1 MAEEVI
7 EKPMS
12 PVLRVIR
19 VVWAVLLVSIL
30 LFSIVMAV
38 WGDMRQALML
48 KFLDARYVKSF
59 TLQVPE
65 GTQVWL
71 GGVYLGKSERHPLGE
86 DEPDD
91 YPDEVE
97 GMKVVLPRV
106 YFYEQQLMENSVEC
120 APGDSSAELIKRL
133 APKEELLWVQTEA
146 LGEDPTFVPALLK
159 DEDGKFDFVNLG
171 RVDWPE
177 HDGSTKRFAFLLR
190 MVLDDK
196 RHVFGL
202 EHTELWTDQ
211 LYAEEGHFWAKR
223 EQWDD
228 YPPRL
233 SGQTK
238 TVWRFFVNIE
248 EDDAAWLQPR
258 CPGDYDRASWYRPP
272 AKE

>member
-71 GGVYLGKSERHPLGE
+71 GGVYLGKSERHP
-86 DEPDD
+86 
-91 YPDEVE
+91 
-97 GMKVVLPRV
+97 
-106 YFYEQQLMENSVEC
+106 
-120 APGDSSAELIKRL
+120 
-133 APKEELLWVQTEA
+133 